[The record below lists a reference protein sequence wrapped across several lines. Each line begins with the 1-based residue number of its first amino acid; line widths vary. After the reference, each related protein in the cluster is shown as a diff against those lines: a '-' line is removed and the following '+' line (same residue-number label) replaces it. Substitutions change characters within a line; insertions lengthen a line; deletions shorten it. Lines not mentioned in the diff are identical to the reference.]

1 MSDEL
6 NDSVCDVSDSVRDSV
21 RDSDTDSDSVSDD
34 LRNEQ
39 EKLSKLTEVIESFRQ
54 RSEIL
59 EQAYNQM
66 TDQFSKLNIE
76 LDEKNRKLEE
86 SLQEQDRLRTVLESI
101 LETMHNG
108 VIAVD
113 THGRVTQFNRA
124 SEEISGY
131 ERSSVL
137 GQSIDHSFG
146 EKGFTDT
153 SLMEV
158 LYSGTGHERDEK
170 VLWHRSGEPVPV
182 VYQSSL
188 LKDHSGVL
196 LGAVEIFSDISK
208 LKELELEN
216 QQNRTLAALG
226 EMAAT
231 LAHEIKNPIGAMGT
245 WARLLDRTI
254 SVDDKRKKTLGK
266 IIDALSRLN
275 KIVSSMLIF
284 GRQSH
289 SATLRQINIKE
300 MLHEFTDSMEVE
312 VVFVSGKSIEVVK
325 EWDDQSLIVSIDPE
339 KIRQV
344 LLNLVINAVQAMGE
358 EGRLVVSCN
367 APAQDAE
374 YVQISVSDT
383 GGGIAESELETIF
396 TPFHTTKE
404 NGTGLGLAIVKK
416 LVDFHNGA
424 ISVKSR
430 LNQGTT
436 FDIFLPLADQ

>member
-1 MSDEL
+1 MAS
-6 NDSVCDVSDSVRDSV
+6 
-21 RDSDTDSDSVSDD
+21 
-34 LRNEQ
+34 EQ
-39 EKLSKLTEVIESFRQ
+39 EKLAQLTEVIESFRE

-66 TDQFSKLNIE
+66 TQQFSQLNLE
-76 LDEKNRKLEE
+76 LDEKNRRLEE
-86 SLQEQDRLRTVLESI
+86 SLIEQDRLKTVLESI

-113 THGRVTQFNRA
+113 TSGKVTQFNRS

-131 ERSSVL
+131 KREDVL
-137 GQSIDHSFG
+137 SQSIEHSFG
-146 EKGFTDT
+146 EKGFSDS

-158 LYSGTGHERDEK
+158 LHSGTGHERDEK
-170 VLWHRSGEPVPV
+170 VLWDNRGEPVPV

-188 LKDHSGVL
+188 LKDHSGQL

-208 LKELELEN
+208 LKELEKEN
-216 QQNRTLAALG
+216 QQNKTLAALG

-254 SVDDKRKKTLGK
+254 PKEDSKRKKTLGK

-289 SATLRQINIKE
+289 SATLRDVDIKVL
-300 MLHEFTDSMEVE
+300 LHEFVDSMEVE

-325 EWDDQSLIVSIDPE
+325 EWDDTPLMVSIDPE

-344 LLNLVINAVQAMGE
+344 MLNLVINGVQAMGE
-358 EGRLVVSCN
+358 EGKLTVTCN
-367 APAQDAE
+367 APQNESGYAM
-374 YVQISVSDT
+374 ISVSDT
-383 GGGIAESELETIF
+383 GSGIPESEQETIF

-416 LVDFHNGA
+416 LIDFHNGA
-424 ISVKSR
+424 ISLKSTP
-430 LNQGTT
+430 NQGTT
-436 FDIFLPLADQ
+436 FEIFLPRIE